1 MKTLS
6 ILAATVLLSV
16 AGPSMAGCG
25 GGHKSDHK
33 MMDTNG
39 DGMISKDEFMKYH
52 ESMWDKMK
60 KTSAGTIAV
69 KDMDMMREHH
79 MMGSGKMDKMDK
91 MEKDKVK

>member
-6 ILAATVLLSV
+6 ILAAVVLL
-16 AGPSMAGCG
+16 AATGPAMAGG
-25 GGHKSDHK
+25 GGHKMDHK

-52 ESMWDKMK
+52 ESMWDKLK
-60 KTSAGTIAV
+60 KNSAGTIAV

-79 MMGSGKMDKMDK
+79 MKSGDK
-91 MEKDKVK
+91 MEKDKAK